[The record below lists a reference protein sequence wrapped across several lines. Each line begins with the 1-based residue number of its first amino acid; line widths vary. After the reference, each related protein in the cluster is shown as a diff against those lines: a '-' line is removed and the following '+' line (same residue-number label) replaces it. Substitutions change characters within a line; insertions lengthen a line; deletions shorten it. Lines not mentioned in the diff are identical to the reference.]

1 MIWFA
6 NLSLSLNVRK
16 FLQIGFLV
24 LFTYQLVGFF
34 AFFEI
39 EHYLIRKQ
47 IKKAIKHSVPE
58 NQLISFHFSE
68 KESRQLKW
76 VKPHEFRLN
85 GRFYDVVHKQKVKGI
100 WHYQCINDIQE
111 TKLFE
116 RLSTATAVNL
126 TSTPPGHPA
135 HGWIKLFQEPLE
147 IHDPNIELF
156 IKFRSEP
163 VSKQKII
170 YRGPFFSAPDLLTN
184 TPPPDFYV
192 V

>member
-1 MIWFA
+1 M
-6 NLSLSLNVRK
+6 RK
-16 FLQIGFLV
+16 FFQIGFLM

-47 IKKAIKHSVPE
+47 IKKAIKLSVPK

-68 KESRQLKW
+68 KESQHLKW

-116 RLSTATAVNL
+116 RLSSATAVNL
-126 TSTPPGHPA
+126 KSTPPGHPI
-135 HGWIKLFQEPLE
+135 HSWLKLFQEPLMMLE
-147 IHDPNIELF
+147 HNTIIDL
-156 IKFRSEP
+156 KFVPTQMEQAIFTQYSFY
-163 VSKQKII
+163 K
-170 YRGPFFSAPDLLTN
+170 APSIGNLER
-184 TPPPDFYV
+184 PPINV
-192 V
+192 

>member
-1 MIWFA
+1 M
-6 NLSLSLNVRK
+6 RK

-24 LFTYQLVGFF
+24 LFAYQLIGFF

-47 IKKAIKHSVPE
+47 IKKAIKLSVPE

-135 HGWIKLFQEPLE
+135 HGWIKLFQEPLLVLE
-147 IHDPNIELF
+147 NSSF
-156 IKFRSEP
+156 IDLKFLALQLES
-163 VSKQKII
+163 VKFAHYSF
-170 YRGPFFSAPDLLTN
+170 YNAPTLCNLER
-184 TPPPDFYV
+184 PPIGV
-192 V
+192 

>member
-1 MIWFA
+1 M
-6 NLSLSLNVRK
+6 RK
-16 FLQIGFLV
+16 FLQIGFLM

-47 IKKAIKHSVPE
+47 IKKAIKLSVPE
-58 NQLISFHFSE
+58 KQLISFHFSE
-68 KESRQLKW
+68 KESQHLKW

-135 HGWIKLFQEPLE
+135 HSWLKLFQEPLMMLE
-147 IHDPNIELF
+147 QNTIIDL
-156 IKFRSEP
+156 KFVPTQMERAIFAQYSFY
-163 VSKQKII
+163 K
-170 YRGPFFSAPDLLTN
+170 APSIFNLER
-184 TPPPDFYV
+184 PPINV
-192 V
+192 

>member
-1 MIWFA
+1 M
-6 NLSLSLNVRK
+6 RK
-16 FLQIGFLV
+16 FFQIGFLM

-47 IKKAIKHSVPE
+47 IKKAIKLSVPE
-58 NQLISFHFSE
+58 KQLISFHFSE
-68 KESRQLKW
+68 KESQHLKW

-135 HGWIKLFQEPLE
+135 HSWLKLFQEPLE
-147 IHDPNIELF
+147 IHDSKIELF
-156 IKFRSEP
+156 INVHSEP

-170 YRGPFFSAPDLLTN
+170 YRGPFFSAPYLLTN

>member
-1 MIWFA
+1 M
-6 NLSLSLNVRK
+6 RK

-47 IKKAIKHSVPE
+47 IKKAIKLSVPE
-58 NQLISFHFSE
+58 NQLISLHFSE

-116 RLSTATAVNL
+116 RLSIATAVNL

-135 HGWIKLFQEPLE
+135 HGWIKLFQEPFL
-147 IHDPNIELF
+147 IYELNPIID
-156 IKFRSEP
+156 IKLIFTQQERVKFAHYSFY
-163 VSKQKII
+163 K
-170 YRGPFFSAPDLLTN
+170 APTLGN
-184 TPPPDFYV
+184 TERPPICV
-192 V
+192 